1 MKNVADIYPLTPMQE
16 LMLVHALA
24 ARGEDVLVN
33 PAVFDLRGEL
43 DARVFRAAW
52 AAVIARHPALRTAFA
67 WEGLR
72 RPMQVVRETVEAD
85 WRTDDW
91 RGRSPAEQEVAW
103 AEWMQTNVER
113 GFVLTQAPL
122 LRFHLAQLSD
132 RDWRFAWTSHHLILD
147 RWCIDIVLDEVRVCY
162 EALRLAQTPT
172 LPPAPPF
179 KAVVAW
185 MQRRDAARAEAFWQ
199 ESLRGAGAL
208 PTIAGAPDPARRSG
222 DVGIALERLP
232 AEAIEAVRRAAR
244 SQGSLA
250 STYFIG
256 AAAIVRA
263 ALAGRDAVIVGLT
276 VSGRDPEIP
285 GVERLVGSLINDL
298 PVRVRLERAQCV
310 GEWARTLQRHLA
322 EIQNVAPVAPARLLA
337 WSERPGGQPLFDLLT
352 LVQPAVTFATEWQ
365 ALTWHPRPAAP
376 RADVPLTLTISDGG
390 AAVEV
395 ALIYAAEHFSPRDA
409 DDVLARYARVLTAL
423 TLPDATLADALAA
436 AGEPRAVATR
446 PHDLEGRVNVDG
458 LIDLNLA
465 RNGAEARVARLWGQ
479 VLGRANVPVDVDFFD
494 LGGTSLGA
502 MQLLALAEREF
513 GQPVPLATLIEAP
526 TVAAFARKLASGEV
540 TPWRALVPLQTTG
553 TRTPFFGVHHG
564 GGGVYG
570 YAALARQ
577 LGPAQPVY
585 AFQEPGYEPGSTPL
599 DSVEALAEL
608 YLGEL
613 RSVQALGPY
622 RLGGFCFGGV
632 IAFEMARRLI
642 AAGEVVDVL
651 ALIDADNPNPAPRP
665 DVQARVSHHRQRLAG
680 LNLAGRAAYLGRWAA
695 RRAAREVQ
703 RHYGTLRRQALLAT
717 DWAYRRLGRTAPAY
731 VRQYAL
737 LQWNG
742 RLQGRYRAGDYPGAV
757 TLIRGVYP
765 DLRLEH
771 DFGWSR
777 LAGGGVAVC
786 LIPGD
791 HLDLMNG
798 PNIQYVVDA
807 LAPLLSASPEPARAA
822 EAI

>member
-24 ARGEDVLVN
+24 ARGADVLVN
-33 PAVFDLRGEL
+33 PAIFDLRGEL
-43 DARVFRAAW
+43 DARVFQAAW

-72 RPMQVVRETVEAD
+72 RPMQVVRETVEAE

-91 RGRSPAEQEVAW
+91 RGQSPVEQEAAW
-103 AEWMQTNVER
+103 AAWMDADARR
-113 GFVLTQAPL
+113 GFTLTQAPL
-122 LRFHLAQLSD
+122 MRFALAQLGDHS
-132 RDWRFAWTSHHLILD
+132 WRFAWISHHLILD
-147 RWCIDIVLDEVRVCY
+147 RWCIDIVLGELRACY
-162 EALRLAQTPT
+162 EALLLNQDPA

-185 MQRRDAARAEAFWQ
+185 MQRRDPAQAETFWQ
-199 ESLRGAGAL
+199 EALNGAGAL
-208 PTIAGAPDPARRSG
+208 PAIAGGPDPARRPG
-222 DVGIALERLP
+222 DFAIATNRLP
-232 AEAIEAVRRAAR
+232 AATVEAVRGAAR
-244 SQGSLA
+244 SHGSLA
-250 STYFIG
+250 STFYTG

-263 ALAGRDAVIVGLT
+263 ALAGCDDVIVGLT

-298 PVRVRLERAQCV
+298 PVRVSLDRAQCV
-310 GEWARTLQRHLA
+310 GAWARSLQRHVT
-322 EIQNVAPVAPARLLA
+322 EIQGVAPVAPARLLA

-352 LVQPAVTFATEWQ
+352 LVQPAVTFATEWG
-365 ALTWHPRPAAP
+365 ALTWHPLPAAP

-390 AAVEV
+390 AEVEV
-395 ALIYAAEHFSPRDA
+395 ALLYATERFSARDA
-409 DDVLARYARVLTAL
+409 GDLLARYARVLAAL
-423 TLPDATLADALAA
+423 AQPEATLGVALAA
-436 AGEPRAVATR
+436 AGEPRAVAAR

-458 LIDLNLA
+458 LVELNLA
-465 RNGAEARVARLWGQ
+465 HNGAEARVARLWGQ
-479 VLGRANVPVDVDFFD
+479 VLGRANVPVDVDFFE

-502 MQLLALAEREF
+502 MQVLALAEREF
-513 GQPVPLATLIEAP
+513 GKPVPLATLIEAP
-526 TVAAFARKLASGEV
+526 TIAAFAHRLITDEA

-570 YAALARQ
+570 YADLARR
-577 LGPAQPVY
+577 LGPDQPVY

-599 DSVEALAEL
+599 DSIEALAEL
-608 YLGEL
+608 YLDEL
-613 RSVQALGPY
+613 RSVQARGPY

-632 IAFEMARRLI
+632 IAFEMARRLA

-651 ALIDADNPNPAPRP
+651 ALIDADNPNPVPRP
-665 DVQARVSHHRQRLAG
+665 DVQARVGQHRQRLAG
-680 LNLAGRAAYLGRWAA
+680 LGLAGRGAYIARWVA
-695 RRAAREVQ
+695 RRAAWEIQ
-703 RHYGTLRRQALLAT
+703 RRYLGARHHTLLAT
-717 DWAYRRLGRTAPAY
+717 NWAYRRLGRPVPAY
-731 VRQYAL
+731 IRQYAL

-742 RLQGRYRAGDYPGAV
+742 RLQGRYHAGDYPGAV
-757 TLIRGVYP
+757 TLIRGAYP

-777 LAGGGVAVC
+777 LAHGGVAVHQ
-786 LIPGD
+786 IPGE

-798 PNIQYVVDA
+798 PNIQNVVDV
-807 LAPLLSASPEPARAA
+807 LAPLLSAGVASIPEIA
-822 EAI
+822 